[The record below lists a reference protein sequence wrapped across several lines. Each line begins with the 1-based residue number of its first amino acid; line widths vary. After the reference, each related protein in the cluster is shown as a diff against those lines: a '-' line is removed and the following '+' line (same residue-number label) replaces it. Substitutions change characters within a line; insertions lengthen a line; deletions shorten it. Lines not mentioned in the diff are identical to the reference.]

1 MRPAVEEP
9 MEQTVDPVWEG
20 KVAELFRMPLLKL
33 IQKAAQVHAE
43 NWPEAD
49 IQRCSL
55 LSIKTGA
62 CPEDCSYCPQSA
74 RYSTDIEKHPLLPVD
89 EIVAK
94 AREAKEGGSSRFCM
108 GAAWRKPP
116 RGEQF
121 DRVLS
126 AIKEVKGLG
135 LEVCATLGLLNDE
148 QALALREAGLDVYNH
163 NVDTSPEFYSKVI
176 TTRKFED
183 RVKTLE
189 SVRKAG
195 MQVCCG
201 GIIGMGES
209 KEDRLGL
216 IAFLASM
223 DPQPESVP
231 INLLVK
237 VEGTP
242 LAQEADVDP
251 LELVR
256 TIAAARC
263 VLPKTRLRLS
273 AGRMQIS
280 REAQALCFVAGANSI
295 FSGEK
300 LLTTPLP
307 GQTFDDV
314 LVDVLTATTVR
325 AGATAVTS
333 AAGGAHAADAAP
345 AIALADARSGARA

>member
-1 MRPAVEEP
+1 
-9 MEQTVDPVWEG
+9 MENIIDATWEA
-20 KVAELFRMPLLKL
+20 KVSELFRMPLLKL
-33 IQKAAQVHAE
+33 IQEAAKVHAE
-43 NWPEAD
+43 NWPEGD

-55 LSIKTGA
+55 LSIKTGH

-74 RYSTDIEKHPLLPVD
+74 RYATDIEKHPLLPVD

-121 DRVLS
+121 ERVLT
-126 AIKEVKGLG
+126 AIKEVKGMG

-148 QALALREAGLDVYNH
+148 QAIALREAGLDVYNH
-163 NVDTSPEFYSKVI
+163 NVDTSPDYYSKVI

-183 RVKTLE
+183 RVATLS

-209 KEDRLGL
+209 KQDRMRL
-216 IAFLASM
+216 IAFLSSM

-242 LAQEADVDP
+242 LAENEDVDP

-263 VLPKTRLRLS
+263 ALPRTRLRLS
-273 AGRMQIS
+273 AGRMQLS
-280 REAQALCFVAGANSI
+280 REAQALCFVAGANSL

-307 GQTFDDV
+307 GHSFDDV
-314 LVDVLTATTVR
+314 LVDIMTGSRSETEKDPAASVSLAPSR
-325 AGATAVTS
+325 AGASAVDEVLATR
-333 AAGGAHAADAAP
+333 AP
-345 AIALADARSGARA
+345 ADRATDVIDAL